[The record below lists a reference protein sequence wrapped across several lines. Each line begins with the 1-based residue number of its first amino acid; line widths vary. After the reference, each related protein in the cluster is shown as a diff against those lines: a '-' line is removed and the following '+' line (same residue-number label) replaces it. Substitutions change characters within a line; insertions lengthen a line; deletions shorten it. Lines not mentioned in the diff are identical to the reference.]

1 MFFEAR
7 RFMGRLSSR
16 QETSVSK
23 SAQGWARYMPPRP
36 ISGGRSR
43 MKGTKNRPWRRTGR
57 NRPSLDEPMDWKEIV
72 II

>member
-7 RFMGRLSSR
+7 RFMERISKR

-36 ISGGRSR
+36 ISGGQEQNE
-43 MKGTKNRPWRRTGR
+43 GNIEQTLAKNRQEQAKP
-57 NRPSLDEPMDWKEIV
+57 
-72 II
+72 